1 MGMLH
6 LRPAG
11 MDAIICP
18 RRRIHHAS
26 LWNDRREVAPMKPA
40 VFSAVTM
47 ALSRELRQIITM
59 IQVSLISLKLAHV
72 IDWSWWRI
80 WSPTW
85 ITSSLAISALLA
97 TSIGVLIYR
106 RGKESVK

>member
-1 MGMLH
+1 MAQAARSKG
-6 LRPAG
+6 AEVT
-11 MDAIICP
+11 
-18 RRRIHHAS
+18 HAT
-26 LWNDRREVAPMKPA
+26 
-40 VFSAVTM
+40 FSAVMM

-85 ITSSLAISALLA
+85 ITASLAISALLVTA
-97 TSIGVLIYR
+97 IGVYIYR
-106 RGKESVK
+106 LGKFSEQP